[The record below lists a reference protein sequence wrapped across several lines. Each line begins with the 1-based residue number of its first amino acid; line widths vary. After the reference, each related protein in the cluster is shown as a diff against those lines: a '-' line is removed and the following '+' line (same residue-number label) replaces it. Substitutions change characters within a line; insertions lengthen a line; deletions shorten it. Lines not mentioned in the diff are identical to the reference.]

1 MLDTVPVRPADLLID
16 EVNPRLDKPN
26 VGQREAQ
33 RALARDQQ
41 RKLQK
46 LAKDIVEYGLNPLEL
61 PVVAPTEDGRYIVLE
76 GNRRL
81 TALKALEN
89 PDSIAEAVDA
99 GILKEMRKLS
109 KRYHDNPIDYVECFL
124 VKDRDQVEH
133 WLDLKHTG
141 WNEGAGVVTW
151 NPDEAARFKARAGV
165 LEPHTQALDFL
176 TRQGYLTLEA
186 RRNVKTTTFQRL
198 MEQPVFRDH
207 IGLEL
212 KNKKLFFRADQDRV
226 AKALMYVVEHLPPVR
241 EIDKREDQIAWV
253 KDKLP
258 SRFVVKATIESG
270 KGTALTEATVAS
282 GDSTKKTVIRP
293 QRQRERLI
301 PSDCVLNVT
310 DARVKTIEA
319 ELRRLNVQKF
329 SNAAAV
335 LLRVFI
341 ELSADCYVIRSGLT
355 TSPDASLGKKIGEVA
370 TDLVSKRKLTSQQA
384 KPVNRA
390 VSSDAFLAT
399 SVKLMNDYVHNQH
412 TFPAPGDLLASWNSL
427 QPFITA
433 MWSA

>member
-33 RALARDQQ
+33 RALAHDQQ

-46 LAKDIVEYGLNPLEL
+46 LAKDIVDFGLNPLEL
-61 PVVAPTEDGRYIVLE
+61 PVVTPTEDGRYIVLE

-89 PDSIAEAVDA
+89 PDSIAEAVDS
-99 GILKEMRKLS
+99 GVLKEIRKLS
-109 KRYHDNPIDYVECFL
+109 KRYHETPIDYVECFL

-151 NPDEAARFKARAGV
+151 NPDEAARFKARTGI

-176 TRQGYLTLEA
+176 TRQGYLTLES
-186 RRNVKTTTFQRL
+186 RRNIRTTTFQRL

-226 AKALMYVVEHLPPVR
+226 AKALVYVVEHLPPVR
-241 EIDKREDQIAWV
+241 EIDKRDQQIAWI
-253 KDKLP
+253 KNKLP
-258 SRFVVKATIESG
+258 SKFIVKPTIESG
-270 KGTALTEATVAS
+270 KGAALTEATVTS
-282 GDSTKKTVIRP
+282 GASTKKKIIRP
-293 QRQRERLI
+293 LRQRERLI
-301 PSDCVLNVT
+301 PSDCVLNIS
-310 DARVKTIEA
+310 DARVKAIEG
-319 ELRRLNVQKF
+319 ELRRLHVQKY
-329 SNAAAV
+329 SNAVAV

-341 ELSADCYVIRSGLT
+341 ELSADCYVVSAGLAI
-355 TSPDASLGKKIGEVA
+355 SPDASLGKKIGEVA
-370 TDLVSKRKLTSQQA
+370 SDLVSKTKLTSQQA

-390 VSSDAFLAT
+390 VSSDAFLAP

-412 TFPAPGDLLASWNSL
+412 TFPAPGDLLAAWNSL
-427 QPFITA
+427 QPFFKA